1 MGPDPYQKEGD
12 KIGAMALVKTPP
24 MPDNTAALVDDIKV
38 KTGQW
43 INKGQLVL
51 VLKTKDKNNQEP
63 NDFKTRRIK
72 SEASGKVLEIC
83 VKKGEETKSDSI
95 LARISLTGCPH
106 STIMKNMCADCG
118 ADLEHEEQRQGISLN
133 AFTCREHI
141 SMGIILFLIYI
152 IPCLFHYLI
161 PSNVPRNKI
170 NTQTN
175 KAK

>member
-1 MGPDPYQKEGD
+1 MGPDPYQKQGD
-12 KIGAMALVKTPP
+12 KTGAMALVKTPP
-24 MPDNTAALVDDIKV
+24 IPENTTALVDDIRV

-51 VLKTKDKNNQEP
+51 VLKTKDKNQES

-83 VKKGEETKSDSI
+83 VIKGEETKADSI

-118 ADLEHEEQRQGISLN
+118 ADLEHEEQKQGISLN
-133 AFTCREHI
+133 RFSGQEHI
-141 SMGIILFLIYI
+141 SIG
-152 IPCLFHYLI
+152 
-161 PSNVPRNKI
+161 K
-170 NTQTN
+170 
-175 KAK
+175 